1 MLFRVSLLS
10 LLSSKTFPKQIL
22 HNPATTKKVM
32 IGISR
37 KSNFDK
43 YGTESVK
50 NNTPCKL
57 WVHLTQGNFDS
68 SGIVLL

>member
-1 MLFRVSLLS
+1 MLHTVSKYMLCRVTLLS
-10 LLSSKTFPKQIL
+10 LLLSKTFPKQIL

-37 KSNFDK
+37 KSSFDK

-50 NNTPCKL
+50 IL
-57 WVHLTQGNFDS
+57 LANFEF
-68 SGIVLL
+68 I